1 MIGHVVGAA
10 VALGLAGS
18 FHCAAMCGP
27 LAAAGCATNG
37 RVRAGP
43 TAGYFGGRL
52 LAYALAGAV
61 FGDLGGR
68 AASVLPLPWIRIVAV
83 ATLAIFA
90 FARGLTILRASRGVV
105 RIGKPKP
112 SLLAFV
118 ADLFPRRGL
127 GLGLATGVLPCGLL
141 FGAWMLAASAGNAPR
156 GALSMIVFAFASM
169 PGLAAALL
177 ASRALRPLVVSPR
190 IAGVLWCALGVFL
203 AIRPI
208 LDVAECC
215 R

>member
-1 MIGHVVGAA
+1 VIGHVVSAA
-10 VALGLAGS
+10 VGLGLAGS
-18 FHCAAMCGP
+18 LHCAAMCGP
-27 LAAAGCATNG
+27 LAAAGCATSG
-37 RVRAGP
+37 RVSAGP

-52 LAYALAGAV
+52 LAYALAGAI

-68 AASVLPLPWIRIVAV
+68 AASLLPLEWIRIVAV
-83 ATLAIFA
+83 GTLAVFA
-90 FARGLTILRASRGVV
+90 FARGLTLLRSAPGLT
-105 RIGKPKP
+105 RIRTSKP
-112 SLLAFV
+112 SVLAFV
-118 ADLFPRRGL
+118 ADLFPKRGL
-127 GLGLATGVLPCGLL
+127 GLGLATGILPCGLL
-141 FGAWMLAASAGNAPR
+141 FGAWMLAASAGSAPR
-156 GALSMIVFAFASM
+156 GALSMTVFAIASM

-190 IAGVLWCALGVFL
+190 IAGGLWCALGLFL